1 MQLEHYQLYNYLIAA
16 VIIRMSSQ
24 TYLVEKGKHCVAV
37 ASEVLKHIEMGQ
49 IVDANSKLMSM
60 QKDAAVLANEAE
72 NLAKRLET
80 VDKHYQEKDAEL
92 HLKIGQLGMQE
103 ETLKTE
109 KRNSESTL
117 AGQRSVL
124 CDRESKL
131 SSAESD
137 LQKAEGKLKK
147 AIEEE
152 QKIQFGSTFVGALIG
167 LFTGGIG
174 LLVGAGVGASIGAM
188 VNASRDEEKD
198 ARSARGCRRSDLD
211 SAKSAVQSSESQ
223 VSSLASQINDL
234 AAHIQRLE
242 QQRQEIHKK
251 GAEIRAAIPALK
263 NSTQFWLL
271 FKQLSEYGENRSTL
285 LKKIVEKAY
294 ERGSYILQC
303 DGSQRA
309 TSTFFEAWKSIEV
322 AAADG
327 YFNHIYSID
336 SNCSSTCKASGVG
349 RGGLMGLEPP
359 PFKRQKLTNSA

>member
-1 MQLEHYQLYNYLIAA
+1 M
-16 VIIRMSSQ
+16 
-24 TYLVEKGKHCVAV
+24 AV

-49 IVDANSKLMSM
+49 TVDASSKLVSM
-60 QKDAAVLANEAE
+60 QKDAAVLANEAD
-72 NLAKRLET
+72 NLAKQLEA
-80 VDKHYQEKDAEL
+80 VDKHYQEEDAEL

-103 ETLKTE
+103 ETLNTK
-109 KRNSESTL
+109 KRNSESAL

-124 CDRESKL
+124 RERESQL

-137 LQKAEGKLKK
+137 LQRAEGKLRD
-147 AIEEE
+147 AIKEEK
-152 QKIQFGSTFVGALIG
+152 KIQIGSAVGGALLAR

-174 LLVGAGVGASIGAM
+174 WLVGAVVGVSIGAM

-198 ARSARGCRRSDLD
+198 AHSARGRRKSDLD

-294 ERGSYILQC
+294 ERGSYNLQC

-327 YFNHIYSID
+327 YSNHIYSID
-336 SNCSSTCKASGVG
+336 SNCSSACKASGVG
-349 RGGLMGLEPP
+349 RGGLIGLEPP
-359 PFKRQKLTNSA
+359 PFKRPKLSSQTQTQLESS